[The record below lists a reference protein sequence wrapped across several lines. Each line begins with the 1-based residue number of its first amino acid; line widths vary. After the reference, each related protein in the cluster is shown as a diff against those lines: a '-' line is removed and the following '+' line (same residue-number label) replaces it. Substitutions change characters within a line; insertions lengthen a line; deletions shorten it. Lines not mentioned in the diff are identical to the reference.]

1 VRVRGRAAL
10 PIRVKLAAVSAV
22 LTFAILLVFAIVV
35 GAFTQQK
42 LRSSFDSDLR
52 ATAADLQS
60 QFQVGGFDMTVDPA
74 TGQLRSTYDPELF
87 RLVAAGGAA
96 VRVFDRVNGDVY
108 ELGGTPDL
116 GPLYEGIRD
125 VGHYRV
131 VSRPLFLRSVAG
143 GAAVD
148 GFDSTPRPLDGSVAA
163 VQYGKPTDNLNA
175 TIGRVRLF
183 LLLGVLVGTA
193 FAFAAGFAVARRA
206 MRPISGLTKAAR
218 EVARTRDPART
229 TLPRPAAN
237 DEVAE
242 LATTLSDMLGE
253 LDAARSE
260 TETTLERQR
269 QFVADASH
277 ELRTPLTSILANLEL
292 LEEELE
298 RPGGPRDSAAAAE
311 TAGSALRSS
320 RRMRRLVGDLLLL
333 ARADAGRRE
342 RPRPVDLAEVVR
354 EAAREASVVGDGRP
368 LTLDLPEPG
377 TAMLEGSRDD
387 LHRLALNLVENAF
400 LHTPTG
406 TPVVA
411 SVRRDGGAVVL
422 QVADRGPGVPPAQRE
437 RIFERFARSA
447 GDRTEARGSGLG
459 LAIVRAVAEA
469 HSGTAVVGDAQGGGA
484 LFEVTLPATAAIR
497 SAPDRVRDSER
508 DQSTEPEGAPHP

>member
-1 VRVRGRAAL
+1 MRVRGRAAL

-60 QFQVGGFDMTVDPA
+60 QFQVGGFDMTVDPT
-74 TGQLRSTYDPELF
+74 TGQLRSSIDPELF

-108 ELGGTPDL
+108 EIRGTPDL

-125 VGHYRV
+125 VGRYRV

-143 GAAVD
+143 AGATD
-148 GFDSTPRPLDGSVAA
+148 GFDPTPRPLDGSVAA

-183 LLLGVLVGTA
+183 LLLGVLVGTV
-193 FAFAAGFAVARRA
+193 FAFVAGFAVARRA

-242 LATTLSDMLGE
+242 LATTFSDM
-253 LDAARSE
+253 
-260 TETTLERQR
+260 RQR

-342 RPRPVDLAEVVR
+342 QPRPVDLAAVVR
-354 EAAREASVVGDGRP
+354 EAAREAAVVGDGRP

-411 SVRRDGGAVVL
+411 SVRRDDGAMVL

-447 GDRTEARGSGLG
+447 RDRTEARGSGLG

-469 HSGTAVVGDAQGGGA
+469 HGGTAVVRDAEGGGA
-484 LFEVTLPATAAIR
+484 LFEVTLPATAIR
-497 SAPDRVRDSER
+497 STPDRVRDSEH
-508 DQSTEPEGAPHP
+508 DQSTEPEGAPRP